1 VFLLFRIYESILND
15 STLIELKKS
24 KHRSPEITDV
34 VYDINQFQELVLDSI
49 NVVEKG
55 FDVIWDKTVFNFHF
69 TYLQDGFK
77 QLETLI
83 EEKHLRVR
91 LIVEATQEN
100 INQINSIKYYDV
112 RHIDKL
118 KGNFGILDG
127 RTYMIYFFNQDTEK
141 PEQGFFSNSK
151 VLVDQQQQIFE
162 KLWELAIPISI
173 RSKELKH
180 QESQEFQKMLTD
192 FIEIKNEV
200 YSLIAQSRKDLV
212 IYSSIKILNS
222 FIFEDSF
229 WNHYL
234 VLLKRGVNIRIL
246 TDDYNSELLGHI
258 HEINRT
264 NKNNQI
270 QIGYSNKLGN
280 IEEFIIISDRKALL
294 RINHKNLHNF
304 VASLTNKEHQILVQE
319 ILFEKY
325 WNEIKSLAIVD
336 KHDG

>member
-1 VFLLFRIYESILND
+1 VFLLFRIYESIFDD

-112 RHIDKL
+112 RHIDNL

-162 KLWELAIPISI
+162 NCGKLLFHCLLDLRNWSI
-173 RSKELKH
+173 RKA
-180 QESQEFQKMLTD
+180 
-192 FIEIKNEV
+192 KNF
-200 YSLIAQSRKDLV
+200 K
-212 IYSSIKILNS
+212 KC
-222 FIFEDSF
+222 
-229 WNHYL
+229 
-234 VLLKRGVNIRIL
+234 
-246 TDDYNSELLGHI
+246 
-258 HEINRT
+258 
-264 NKNNQI
+264 
-270 QIGYSNKLGN
+270 
-280 IEEFIIISDRKALL
+280 
-294 RINHKNLHNF
+294 
-304 VASLTNKEHQILVQE
+304 
-319 ILFEKY
+319 
-325 WNEIKSLAIVD
+325 
-336 KHDG
+336 

>member
-1 VFLLFRIYESILND
+1 VFLLFRIYESILDD

-212 IYSSIKILNS
+212 IYSSIKILIS
-222 FIFEDSF
+222 FIYEDSF

-246 TDDYNSELLGHI
+246 TDDYDSELLRHI
-258 HEINRT
+258 NEINRT

-270 QIGYSNKLGN
+270 QIGYSKKLGN
-280 IEEFIIISDRKALL
+280 IEEFIIISDGKALL

>member
-1 VFLLFRIYESILND
+1 LED
-15 STLIELKKS
+15 STLTELKES

-34 VYDINQFQELVLDSI
+34 IYDFNQLEELTLDSV

-55 FDVIWDKTVFNFHF
+55 FDTVWDKTMFNYHF

-77 QLETLI
+77 LLHKLI
-83 EEKHLRVR
+83 EERHLRVR
-91 LIVEATQEN
+91 LIVDATAEN
-100 INQINSIKYYDV
+100 IEQINSIESYDIRHLDNV
-112 RHIDKL
+112 R
-118 KGNFGILDG
+118 GNFGILDG
-127 RTYMIYFFNQDTEK
+127 RTYMIYFFNKDTEK

-151 VLVDQQQQIFE
+151 VLVDKQLQVFE

-280 IEEFIIISDRKALL
+280 IEEFIIISDGKDLL

-325 WNEIKSLAIVD
+325 WNEIKSLAIVNNSL
-336 KHDG
+336 

>member
-1 VFLLFRIYESILND
+1 MFLLFRIYESILDD

>member
-1 VFLLFRIYESILND
+1 MED
-15 STLIELKKS
+15 STLTELKES

-34 VYDINQFQELVLDSI
+34 IYDFNQLEELTLDSV

-55 FDVIWDKTVFNFHF
+55 FDTIWDKAMFNYHF

-77 QLETLI
+77 LLQKLI
-83 EEKHLRVR
+83 EERHLRVR
-91 LIVEATQEN
+91 LIVDATAEN
-100 INQINSIKYYDV
+100 IEQINSIKSYDI
-112 RHIDKL
+112 RHLDNI

-127 RTYMIYFFNQDTEK
+127 RTYMIYFFNKDTEK

-151 VLVDQQQQIFE
+151 VLVDKQLQVFE
-162 KLWELAIPISI
+162 KLWEVAIPISI
-173 RSKELKH
+173 RSKELKN

-200 YSLIAQSRKDLV
+200 YSLIAQSKKDLV

-222 FIFEDSF
+222 FIHEDSF

-234 VLLKRGVNIRIL
+234 VLLKRGVNIKIL
-246 TDDYNSELLGHI
+246 TDDYNSELLRHV
-258 HEINRT
+258 HELNRT
-264 NKNNQI
+264 NKNNQL
-270 QIGYSNKLGN
+270 QIGYSNKLGH
-280 IEEFIIISDRKALL
+280 IEEFIIISDGKDLL
-294 RINHKNLHNF
+294 RIKSNNLHNF

-325 WNEIKSLAIVD
+325 WNEIKSLAIVSNNL
-336 KHDG
+336 

>member
-246 TDDYNSELLGHI
+246 TDEYNSELLGHI

>member
-1 VFLLFRIYESILND
+1 MFLLFRIYESILDD

-83 EEKHLRVR
+83 EEKHLRIR

-112 RHIDKL
+112 RHIDNL

-162 KLWELAIPISI
+162 KLWEVAIPLSI

-180 QESQEFQKMLTD
+180 QESQEFQKMLTG
-192 FIEIKNEV
+192 FIEIRNEV
-200 YSLIAQSRKDLV
+200 YSLIAQSKRDLV

-222 FIFEDSF
+222 FIYEDSF

-246 TDDYNSELLGHI
+246 TDDYDSELLRHI
-258 HEINRT
+258 NEINRT

-280 IEEFIIISDRKALL
+280 IEELMIICDGKDLL
-294 RINHKNLHNF
+294 RITYDKLRNF
-304 VASLTNKEHQILVQE
+304 VASFTNKEHQILVQE

-325 WNEIKSLAIVD
+325 WNEIKSLANVNNN
-336 KHDG
+336 

>member
-1 VFLLFRIYESILND
+1 VFLLFRIYESILDD

-91 LIVEATQEN
+91 LIIEATQEN

-112 RHIDKL
+112 RHIDNL

-162 KLWELAIPISI
+162 KLWEVAIPLSI

-180 QESQEFQKMLTD
+180 QESQEFQKMLTG
-192 FIEIKNEV
+192 FIEIRNEV
-200 YSLIAQSRKDLV
+200 YSLIAQSKRDLV

-222 FIFEDSF
+222 FIYEDSF

-246 TDDYNSELLGHI
+246 TDDYDSELL
-258 HEINRT
+258 RQYKW
-264 NKNNQI
+264 NKP
-270 QIGYSNKLGN
+270 NK
-280 IEEFIIISDRKALL
+280 
-294 RINHKNLHNF
+294 
-304 VASLTNKEHQILVQE
+304 
-319 ILFEKY
+319 
-325 WNEIKSLAIVD
+325 
-336 KHDG
+336 

>member
-1 VFLLFRIYESILND
+1 MED
-15 STLIELKKS
+15 STLTELKES

-34 VYDINQFQELVLDSI
+34 IYDFNQLEELTLDSV

-55 FDVIWDKTVFNFHF
+55 FDTIWDKTMFNYHF

-77 QLETLI
+77 LLQKLI
-83 EEKHLRVR
+83 EERHLRVR
-91 LIVEATQEN
+91 LIVDATAEN
-100 INQINSIKYYDV
+100 IEQVNSIKNYDI
-112 RHIDKL
+112 RHLDNV

-127 RTYMIYFFNQDTEK
+127 RTYMIYFFNKDTEK

-151 VLVDQQQQIFE
+151 VLVDKQLQVFE
-162 KLWELAIPISI
+162 KLWEVAIPISI
-173 RSKELKH
+173 RTKELKH
-180 QESQEFQKMLTD
+180 HESQEFQKMLTD

-200 YSLIAQSRKDLV
+200 YSLIAQSKKDLV

-222 FIFEDSF
+222 FIHEDRF
-229 WNHYL
+229 WNHYV
-234 VLLKRGVNIRIL
+234 VLLKRGVNIKIL

-258 HEINRT
+258 HKINRT

-280 IEEFIIISDRKALL
+280 IEEFIIISDGKDLL
-294 RINHKNLHNF
+294 RINYDNHHDLM
-304 VASLTNKEHQILVQE
+304 ASLTNKEHQILVQE

-325 WNEIKSLAIVD
+325 WNEIKSLAIVNNNL
-336 KHDG
+336 

>member
-1 VFLLFRIYESILND
+1 MED
-15 STLIELKKS
+15 STLTELKES

-34 VYDINQFQELVLDSI
+34 IYDFNQLEELTLDSV

-55 FDVIWDKTVFNFHF
+55 FDTVWDKTMFNYHF

-77 QLETLI
+77 LLHKLI
-83 EEKHLRVR
+83 EERHLRVR
-91 LIVEATQEN
+91 LIVDATAEN
-100 INQINSIKYYDV
+100 IEQINSIESYDIRHLDNV
-112 RHIDKL
+112 R
-118 KGNFGILDG
+118 GNFGILDG
-127 RTYMIYFFNQDTEK
+127 RTYMIYFFNKDTEK

-151 VLVDQQQQIFE
+151 VLVDKQLQVFE

-270 QIGYSNKLGN
+270 QIGYSNKLGK
-280 IEEFIIISDRKALL
+280 IEEFIIISDGKALL

-325 WNEIKSLAIVD
+325 WNEIKSLAIVNNSL
-336 KHDG
+336 

>member
-1 VFLLFRIYESILND
+1 VFLLFRIYESILDD

-24 KHRSPEITDV
+24 KHQSPEITDV

-280 IEEFIIISDRKALL
+280 IEEFIIISDGKALL

>member
-1 VFLLFRIYESILND
+1 MDD

-112 RHIDKL
+112 RHIDNL
-118 KGNFGILDG
+118 RGNFGILDG

-162 KLWELAIPISI
+162 KLWE
-173 RSKELKH
+173 
-180 QESQEFQKMLTD
+180 
-192 FIEIKNEV
+192 
-200 YSLIAQSRKDLV
+200 
-212 IYSSIKILNS
+212 
-222 FIFEDSF
+222 
-229 WNHYL
+229 
-234 VLLKRGVNIRIL
+234 
-246 TDDYNSELLGHI
+246 
-258 HEINRT
+258 
-264 NKNNQI
+264 
-270 QIGYSNKLGN
+270 
-280 IEEFIIISDRKALL
+280 
-294 RINHKNLHNF
+294 
-304 VASLTNKEHQILVQE
+304 
-319 ILFEKY
+319 
-325 WNEIKSLAIVD
+325 
-336 KHDG
+336 